1 MYAQSLYYEY
11 QSYCK
16 EKNYDY
22 ISYNKMIEL
31 IELNLSSKCKRKRI
45 HHTGSNPRSGFT
57 GLTLKPREQWSIH
70 GKEDSYE

>member
-1 MYAQSLYYEY
+1 
-11 QSYCK
+11 
-16 EKNYDY
+16 
-22 ISYNKMIEL
+22 MIEL